1 MTKMIKT
8 VLAAI
13 CLTAA
18 APAFAQNADG
28 PPAVGEPKSFTL
40 PKLET
45 YELSN
50 GMNVTLVPYGRV
62 PKATVRAVVQVGN
75 LNDGGQ
81 PWIADLTADMMKEG
95 AGGKSA
101 ADLALAAAGMGGD
114 LNIGVGLDTTFAA
127 MDVLSEKAPD
137 AIALIADVVQS
148 PNLPETELER
158 VRSNIL
164 RNLSVAS
171 TQPGSIAD
179 DAFLRMMY
187 PDHPYSNA
195 VLPDPETVGGYGL
208 ADVKAFHAAN
218 FGGARTHLYVVGKF
232 DRREVKA
239 AIKDSFSGWTEGPAP
254 LMQAPQTSIK
264 DIKLIDRAD
273 AVQSTIRLGKRVPPL
288 TAEMDME
295 AADTLLGGYFSSRIT
310 SNIREDKGY
319 TYSPFSAVSA
329 ELGAA
334 YWNQNADVT
343 SESTGP
349 ALFEIV
355 KEIEGLRN
363 EPPSEEELQGVK
375 NYMNGIYVIRL
386 ASRGGIANQLAFA
399 NLHGLGAE
407 YLEGYV
413 DEVTGLTPA
422 DVQNAAKT
430 HLSVDDMSLVVVGP
444 LDSVRGQLE
453 DLAAFKGRLPE

>member
-1 MTKMIKT
+1 MTKMIRT
-8 VLAAI
+8 ALAAV
-13 CLTAA
+13 CLTAVT
-18 APAFAQNADG
+18 PVFAQRVDG
-28 PPAVGEPKSFTL
+28 PPPVGEPKSFTL

-45 YELSN
+45 YELRN
-50 GMNVTLVPYGRV
+50 GMSVTLVPYGRV

-75 LNDGGQ
+75 ANDGDQ

-127 MDVLSEKAPD
+127 MDVLSENAPD
-137 AIALIADVVQS
+137 AIALIADVVQN
-148 PNLPETELER
+148 PNLPEEDLER

-171 TQPGSIAD
+171 TQPGSIAN

-195 VLPDPETVGGYGL
+195 VLPDAETVGDYSL
-208 ADVKAFHAAN
+208 SDVQAFHAAN

-232 DRREVKA
+232 DRRAVKA
-239 AIKDSFSGWTEGPAP
+239 AIKDSFSGWAEGPAP
-254 LMQAPQTSIK
+254 LMQAPLASIK
-264 DIKLIDRAD
+264 DIKLIDREG
-273 AVQSTIRLGKRVPPL
+273 AVQSTIRLGKRVPAL
-288 TAEMDME
+288 TADMDVE
-295 AADTLLGGYFSSRIT
+295 AADTILGGYFSSRIT

-329 ELGAA
+329 ERGAA
-334 YWNQNADVT
+334 YWSQNADVT

-355 KEIEGLRN
+355 KEIEGLRA
-363 EPPSEEELQGVK
+363 EAPSQEELQGVK
-375 NYMNGIYVIRL
+375 NYMNGIFVIRL

-413 DEVTGLTPA
+413 DEVTSLSPE
-422 DVQNAAKT
+422 DVQNAAQT
-430 HLSVDDMSLVVVGP
+430 HLAVDDMSLVVVGP

-453 DLAAFKGRLPE
+453 DLDVFKGRLPE